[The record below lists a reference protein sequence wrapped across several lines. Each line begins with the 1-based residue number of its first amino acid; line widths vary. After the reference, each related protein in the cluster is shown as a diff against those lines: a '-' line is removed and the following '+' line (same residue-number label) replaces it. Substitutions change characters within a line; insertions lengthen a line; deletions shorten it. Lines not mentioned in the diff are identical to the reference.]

1 MDQPGD
7 NLDDH
12 GVLEPYHHPTLDG
25 LRLCSC
31 QHLDTIDENNNII
44 TTPEYDGFSENLS
57 ITIRNFLL
65 NAALNTT
72 EDSRVETDSDIS
84 SSSTLSLSTND
95 LNQLYYD
102 LENHSI
108 TLDENGNEVAQVDA
122 LGYIST
128 SPPTSTYTSNEST
141 SPPSSSS
148 EEAELSRTTNAKTFI
163 DVTMLDKT
171 KPLKKRMYSIWE
183 VYHLVYPAMKI
194 RKAYFLNGKRI

>member
-12 GVLEPYHHPTLDG
+12 GVLEPYHNPTLDG

-31 QHLDTIDENNNII
+31 QHLDAIDENNNTI

-65 NAALNTT
+65 NSALNTR
-72 EDSRVETDSDIS
+72 EDSRVETDSDTS
-84 SSSTLSLSTND
+84 SSSTLSLSTDD

>member
-31 QHLDTIDENNNII
+31 QHLDAIDENNNII

-65 NAALNTT
+65 NTALNTR
-72 EDSRVETDSDIS
+72 EESRVETDSDIS
-84 SSSTLSLSTND
+84 SSSTLSLSTDD

-122 LGYIST
+122 LSYIST
-128 SPPTSTYTSNEST
+128 SPPTSVYTSKESI

-194 RKAYFLNGKRI
+194 RKSYFLNGKRI

>member
-25 LRLCSC
+25 LQLCSC

-65 NAALNTT
+65 NTALTT
-72 EDSRVETDSDIS
+72 REDSRVETDSDTS
-84 SSSTLSLSTND
+84 SSSTLSLSTDD

-108 TLDENGNEVAQVDA
+108 ALDENGNEVAQVDA

-163 DVTMLDKT
+163 DVTKLDKT

-183 VYHLVYPAMKI
+183 VYHLVYPAMKL

>member
-31 QHLDTIDENNNII
+31 QHLDAIDENNNII
-44 TTPEYDGFSENLS
+44 NTPEYDGFSENLS

-65 NAALNTT
+65 NTALTT
-72 EDSRVETDSDIS
+72 REDSRVETDSDTS
-84 SSSTLSLSTND
+84 SSSTLSLSTDD

-108 TLDENGNEVAQVDA
+108 ALDENGNEVAQVDA

-163 DVTMLDKT
+163 DVTKLDKT